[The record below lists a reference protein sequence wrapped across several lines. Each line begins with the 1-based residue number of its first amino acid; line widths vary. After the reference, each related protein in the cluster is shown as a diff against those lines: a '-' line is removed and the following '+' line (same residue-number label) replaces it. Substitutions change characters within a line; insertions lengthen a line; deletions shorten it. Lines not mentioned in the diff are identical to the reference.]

1 MATVAL
7 VKGQIMSEQE
17 IMAEEMQS
25 PKKVAFANRK
35 YTNEERLKKE
45 EEELEQLLAE
55 QKNEEEQVEEPKEE
69 EPTNAEE
76 RSFKKRY
83 GDLRRHQQSKEKEYE
98 DRINTLQQQLTDS
111 TKSEIK
117 LPKSDEDIEAWAKQY
132 PDVAGI
138 VETIAIKK
146 AREQSEGLEA
156 RVKEIDEMKATATR
170 EKAEVE
176 LLKLHPD
183 FGEIRDSDDFH
194 EWAEEQPKWVQ
205 EALYENDADA
215 RSAARAIDL
224 YKADKNIKPKKSAS
238 SKDAARS
245 VGTRNERSK
254 PQSDPMG
261 NAIRE
266 SDVQKMSAVQYEKNS
281 DEIMEAIR
289 TGNFIYDLSGSAR

>member
-7 VKGQIMSEQE
+7 VKGQIMSEQQ
-17 IMAEEMQS
+17 IMAEEMQ
-25 PKKVAFANRK
+25 PQKTVAFANRK
-35 YTNEERLKKE
+35 YTNEEKLKKE

-55 QKNEEEQVEEPKEE
+55 QKGETEKVEEPKEE
-69 EPTNAEE
+69 EPKNAEE

-98 DRINTLQQQLTDS
+98 DRIKALEQQLTES
-111 TKSEIK
+111 TKSKIK
-117 LPKSDEDIEAWAKQY
+117 LPKSDEDIEAWATKY
-132 PDVAGI
+132 PDVAAI

-146 AREQSEGLEA
+146 AREQSEGLEE

-183 FGEIRDSDDFH
+183 FVDIRDSDDFH

-224 YKADKNIKPKKSAS
+224 YKADKNIKPKKSVS

-254 PQSDPMG
+254 PQSDPQG
-261 NAIRE
+261 NAIKE
-266 SDVQKMSAVQYEKNS
+266 SDVQKMSAIEYEKNS